1 MAVCDAEDECT
12 GFAFQSIAGWGIGPG
27 TCFLYS
33 GIGLS
38 FTNSE
43 LLNLIAFIKLDA
55 LTGLP
60 LRRRGERR
68 ESGRGRR
75 GVMMVDGGW

>member
-38 FTNSE
+38 FTSSE

-60 LRRRGERR
+60 LRRRS

-75 GVMMVDGGW
+75 GVMMVDGGS

>member
-1 MAVCDAEDECT
+1 
-12 GFAFQSIAGWGIGPG
+12 
-27 TCFLYS
+27 
-33 GIGLS
+33 LS

-60 LRRRGERR
+60 LRRRGRR
-68 ESGRGRR
+68 ESARR

>member
-60 LRRRGERR
+60 LRRRGR
-68 ESGRGRR
+68 ESGRERR
-75 GVMMVDGGW
+75 EVMVVDGGW